1 MFKLCVEN
9 KIPTPQIFNTYKE
22 IKKLKKK
29 NMLKKNFWT
38 FLFGIKII
46 KKIKKDD
53 FEKRFFDTKVY

>member
-22 IKKLKKK
+22 IKKIEKK

-38 FLFGIKII
+38 FLFGIKN
-46 KKIKKDD
+46 
-53 FEKRFFDTKVY
+53 Y